1 MLILYFNSNIPSNLS
16 WFTYYLIFYFLFP
29 SLSFFILYKYL
40 FDSFAT
46 GFCHLIIL

>member
-29 SLSFFILYKYL
+29 SLSFFFL
-40 FDSFAT
+40 FYINISST
-46 GFCHLIIL
+46 PSQQGFVT